1 MATYTVLTEQGDSAY
16 IFTIIDP
23 DGVERIISEETAYTA
38 THGMDAPIGSE
49 WQFAVIGEDEYN
61 PLVAQ
66 VWVDSIDGHGDEFN
80 PENYLSVQT
89 GRKPF
94 SSLMS

>member
-16 IFTIIDP
+16 IFTIVGN
-23 DGVERIISEETAYTA
+23 DGTERIVGEEVGYTSV
-38 THGMDAPIGSE
+38 HGPGAAIGSSWE
-49 WQFAVIGEDEYN
+49 FSVIGEDLSN
-61 PLVAQ
+61 PSIAQ
-66 VWVDSIDGHGDEFN
+66 IWVDSIDGHGDEFN

-94 SSLMS
+94 SSLS

>member
-16 IFTIIDP
+16 IFTIVGN
-23 DGVERIISEETAYTA
+23 DGTERIVGEEVGYTSV
-38 THGMDAPIGSE
+38 HGPGAAIGSE

-66 VWVDSIDGHGDEFN
+66 VWVPSIDGCGDPFN
-80 PENYLSVQT
+80 PSDYLVVKE

-94 SSLMS
+94 PSLS

>member
-1 MATYTVLTEQGDSAY
+1 MANYTVQYKNLDSGY
-16 IFTIIDP
+16 ISTIIDP
-23 DGVERIISEETAYTA
+23 DGVERIIGEEIGYTSV
-38 THGMDAPIGSE
+38 HGTDAAIGSE

-61 PLVAQ
+61 PLIAQ

-80 PENYLSVQT
+80 PSDYLSVQT